1 MVHVFHLIESHRNF
15 FYIVS
20 VSQDRNENVT
30 DICRFLLIVVAV
42 QSLNKLPFIQQQLIL
57 RRTVANSGVACSIFL
72 SQIVSPSS
80 VSAGMLIFPL
90 PYPLKNNIVLL
101 RAGESYADARHEIQT
116 NPVKKL
122 RQDNALTPTGREQII
137 QASKKLE
144 EMGFQPSYI
153 WVSNTERAYESAVIL
168 GK

>member
-1 MVHVFHLIESHRNF
+1 MRMSLVYVA
-15 FYIVS
+15 
-20 VSQDRNENVT
+20 
-30 DICRFLLIVVAV
+30 FLLTGLVVSV
-42 QSLNKLPFIQQQLIL
+42 QSLNKLPFIQQQQQLIL
-57 RRTVANSGVACSIFL
+57 RRTVANVGVACSIFL

-101 RAGESYADARHEIQT
+101 RAGESYADSRNEIQT

-137 QASKKLE
+137 EASKKLE